1 VTTLPNA
8 PEWVWIDGDWVAW
21 SEARIHVSSLVLAAG
36 RALEQRIAFR
46 ETREGPQLFRLG
58 DHLASLLRLARV
70 HGLLPRSL
78 DVRALEQAAI
88 EAAALAC
95 RPAGWTRVVLFEEAE
110 PQGRGI
116 GRSRARACV
125 FSHGEAEAGPAPRIE
140 AFFDPRRL
148 AGAERELAA
157 PLAERSMLLS
167 VDPGARP
174 EASAMPFFFQA
185 GVLTAPASDWP
196 TLSSVARD
204 TVLTLAREAGVEVRT
219 AAISAEQVYLAEE
232 IFVAPTSTEILPVV
246 AVDRL
251 PVGAGEPGPLAS
263 RLATDLAALAS
274 GRAADRHGWLTKVPR
289 CEAVVV

>member
-8 PEWVWIDGDWVAW
+8 PEWVWMDGDWVAW
-21 SEARIHVSSLVLAAG
+21 SEARIHVSSFVLTAG

-46 ETREGPQLFRLG
+46 ETPEGPQLFRIA
-58 DHLASLLRLARV
+58 DHLGSLLRLGRV
-70 HGLLPRSL
+70 HGLLPRAL
-78 DVRALEQAAI
+78 DGRELERATI

-95 RPAGWTRVVLFEEAE
+95 RAAGWVRVVLFEEAE
-110 PQGRGI
+110 LVGGGAI
-116 GRSRARACV
+116 RSRARACV
-125 FSHGEAEAGPAPRIE
+125 FSHGEAEAGQAPRIE

-148 AGAERELAA
+148 ASAERELAA

-167 VDPGARP
+167 VDPSARP
-174 EASAMPFFFQA
+174 EASSMPFFLQA

-196 TLSSVARD
+196 TLASVARD

-232 IFVAPTSTEILPVV
+232 IFVASTSTEILPVV

-251 PVGAGEPGPLAS
+251 PVGAGEPGPLAG
-263 RLATDLAALAS
+263 RLASELAALAS
-274 GRAADRHGWLTKVPR
+274 GRAVDRHGWLTKVPR